1 MSALVLQRAPGLRR
15 PVLLLAFT
23 GWNDAGQA
31 ATSALRFVAEQLS
44 ATPFAR
50 VDPDEFYDFTVLRPQ
65 VRLVEGT
72 QRTIDWNTVEVRGA
86 SVPVVAHD
94 FAFGWGPEP
103 HLKWK
108 AFCTLMLDLVR
119 ECGASIVVTLGA
131 YLAEVL
137 YSRPVP
143 VTGFATDPELVRR
156 VDVGATRYEGP
167 TGIIGVLADQC
178 RAAGLRHVS
187 LWAALPHYIA
197 ATPNPRGS
205 LALLLRVAEL
215 VQLPIDLQ
223 PLQEAAAAF
232 EQQVTEA
239 INSDPKL
246 SAYVRELKRRE
257 FAN

>member
-1 MSALVLQRAPGLRR
+1 MSGLILERQPALRR
-15 PVLLLAFT
+15 PILILAFA

-31 ATSALRFVAEQLS
+31 ATNAVRFAAEQLT

-50 VDPDEFYDFTVLRPQ
+50 VDPDDFYDFTVLRPQ
-65 VRLVEGT
+65 VRLAEGA
-72 QRTIDWNTVEVRGA
+72 QRTIDWNTLEVRA
-86 SVPVVAHD
+86 AQVPAVAHD

-119 ECGASIVVTLGA
+119 ECDASMVVTLGG

-143 VTGFATDPELVRR
+143 VTGFSTEPELLRHL
-156 VDVGATRYEGP
+156 DVGATRYEGP
-167 TGIIGVLADQC
+167 TGIVGVLAEHC
-178 RAAGLRHVS
+178 RAAGLRHAS

-197 ATPNPRGS
+197 AAPNPRAS
-205 LALLLRVAEL
+205 LALLLRLCDL

-223 PLQEAAAAF
+223 PLQDAAAAF

-239 INSDPKL
+239 INGDPKL

-257 FAN
+257 FAH

>member
-1 MSALVLQRAPGLRR
+1 MSALILGHPHGLRR
-15 PVLLLAFT
+15 PVLLLAFA

-31 ATSALRFVAEQLS
+31 ATNAVRFAAEQLS
-44 ATPFAR
+44 ATPFASI
-50 VDPDEFYDFTVLRPQ
+50 DPDEFYDFTVLRPQ
-65 VRLVEGT
+65 VRVADGA
-72 QRTIDWNTVEVRGA
+72 QRTIEWNTLEVRGA
-86 SVPVVAHD
+86 QVPAVAHD

-108 AFCTLMLDLVR
+108 AFCALILDLAR
-119 ECGASIVVTLGA
+119 ECGASMVVTLGG

-143 VTGFATDPELVRR
+143 VTGFATDPDLLRHI
-156 VDVGATRYEGP
+156 DVGATRYEGP
-167 TGIIGVLADQC
+167 TGIVGVLAEYC

-197 ATPNPRGS
+197 AAPNPRGS
-205 LALLLRVAEL
+205 LALLLRLCEL

-223 PLQEAAAAF
+223 PLQDAAAAF
-232 EQQVTEA
+232 EQQVNEA
-239 INSDPKL
+239 IDSDPKL